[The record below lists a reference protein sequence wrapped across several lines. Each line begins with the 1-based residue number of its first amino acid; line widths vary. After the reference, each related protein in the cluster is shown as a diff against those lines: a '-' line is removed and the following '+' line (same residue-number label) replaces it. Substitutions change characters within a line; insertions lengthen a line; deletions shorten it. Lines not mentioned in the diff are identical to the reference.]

1 MFTFVVALLVCHWKR
16 LTRGIAR
23 GCVLVSEHSWKISEC
38 RIITPA
44 PYFQPFPTLNIYTLH
59 LILPF
64 LDTHRIRYYAS
75 GAHHCHVSICI
86 GAWRESHCLVE
97 SVIERPLWRGQN
109 YEATLLLQK
118 LKQWHTL
125 EQCMQVLVNQ
135 KSSLHKR
142 KQYCLLIKNFQL
154 FYLNEV
160 TYLGKNKDMYLYQ
173 CI

>member
-86 GAWRESHCLVE
+86 GAWRMKRRSLSGRKCYRKTSLARAKLWGDAATAKVKAVAHLGAMYA
-97 SVIERPLWRGQN
+97 SVGEPKEFSAQKKAVLPFDK
-109 YEATLLLQK
+109 EFPTLLLK
-118 LKQWHTL
+118 WSHLSWK
-125 EQCMQVLVNQ
+125 E
-135 KSSLHKR
+135 
-142 KQYCLLIKNFQL
+142 
-154 FYLNEV
+154 
-160 TYLGKNKDMYLYQ
+160 
-173 CI
+173 